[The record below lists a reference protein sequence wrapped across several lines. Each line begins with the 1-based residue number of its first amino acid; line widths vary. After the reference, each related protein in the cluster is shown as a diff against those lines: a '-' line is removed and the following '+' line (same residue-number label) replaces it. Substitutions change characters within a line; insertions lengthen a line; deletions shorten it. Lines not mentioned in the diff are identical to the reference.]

1 MTTYNELI
9 NSFIKSKRGI
19 SELIK
24 IPQLKHLL
32 GTSQVL
38 KDYQEEKKKEK
49 KYRITKEERR
59 KRTKHKREVNK
70 QRRKHERG

>member
-9 NSFIKSKRGI
+9 NNFIKSKRGI

-24 IPQLKHLL
+24 IPQLKQLL

-49 KYRITKEERR
+49 KYTITREERR
-59 KRTKHKREVNK
+59 KRTKHKKEIK
-70 QRRKHERG
+70 KYK